1 MQNQKITPMLTPPK
15 YISHVRKDTDG
26 NIVAYQSN
34 EEHSRGV
41 AELAARFASEFGMG
55 DFGRLMGLLHDK
67 GKEKDEFQNYI
78 RFQNELTDK
87 KTYTQEGKAHAYVG
101 GLLAKSGFGPI
112 SPLIAN
118 PIMGHHRG
126 LYDYGDLENETRRE
140 VPKEISSIDMKGVP
154 LHFPEWMN
162 PRVLQPKDFHH
173 VERMLFS
180 CLVDADYL
188 DTERFMQPAQHQLR
202 GGKATL
208 ADLLPMLEDKL
219 HSFGEPQTEV
229 NCIRAEIQQYCRES
243 ALYAPDFYSLTV
255 PTGGGKTLSSL
266 LWALLHAVRYGK
278 RRIIIAIPYT
288 SIIVQTAA
296 ILRRIFG
303 AENVLEHHS
312 NIALNEH
319 DESETAEKL
328 ELATENWDYPIIV
341 TTNVQLFESMFS
353 HKSSDCRK
361 LHNIANSVLIHDEV
375 QTLPTDFLQPIV
387 DALDTYHRI
396 FGVSVLFTTASQP
409 VLEGEHQG
417 TNPSVT
423 LKGLK
428 SIKEIVPPHAVLHD
442 RLRRVELDIDD
453 TPRTYD
459 EVAERLMQHDRVL
472 CIVNTRRDA
481 KEIFD
486 RLPDEGIRI
495 HLSRMMCPAHLSAK
509 IQEMKDAL
517 ADPHNRIVRVVSTQ
531 LVEAGVD
538 IDFPVVYR
546 QEAGLDSILQAAGR
560 CNREGKHSLC
570 TTHVFSLAAEHPLPK
585 GYISQCNN
593 ARLNMIGQ
601 YDWFSP
607 KAMNSYFIQ
616 LYSRIRDFDAKK
628 MSEYLYTP
636 YVIKNGRQIYNLQPE
651 TAAQEF
657 QLIDDSTA
665 SVVVNWKNSVS
676 LIEKLKKEGPSY
688 ALIRELSQYSVNLHQ
703 YNLKQMLAEGIVE
716 EVIAGIYVA
725 AGSNQYNAAVGLLT
739 ENQWLEETLII

>member
-1 MQNQKITPMLTPPK
+1 MIEPR
-15 YISHVRKDTDG
+15 YISHIRKDADG

-34 EEHSRGV
+34 EEHSYGV
-41 AELAARFASEFGMG
+41 AELAERFAGEFGMG
-55 DFGRLMGLLHDK
+55 DFGRIMGLLHDK

-87 KTYTQEGKAHAYVG
+87 KAYTQEGKAHAYVG
-101 GLLAKSGFGPI
+101 GVLAKSEFGQI

-126 LYDYGDLENETRRE
+126 LYDYGDLEDESKRE
-140 VPKEISSIDMKGVP
+140 VPEEVTPVDTNGLS

-162 PRVLQPKDFHH
+162 PRILQSRDFHH

-188 DTERFMQPAQHQLR
+188 DTERFIQPAQHQLR
-202 GGKATL
+202 EGKATL
-208 ADLLPMLEDKL
+208 AALLPMLEDKL
-219 HSFGEPQTEV
+219 HGFGEPQTEV
-229 NCIRAEIQQYCRES
+229 NRIRVEIQQYCRES
-243 ALYAPDFYSLTV
+243 AEDASGFYSLTV

-266 LWALLHAVRYGK
+266 LWAIIHAIRHNQK
-278 RRIIIAIPYT
+278 RIIIAIPYT

-296 ILRRIFG
+296 ILRNIFG

-312 NIALNEH
+312 NITIKEH

-328 ELATENWDYPIIV
+328 KLATENWDYPIIV

-353 HKSSDCRK
+353 NKSSDCRK
-361 LHNIANSVLIHDEV
+361 LHNIANSVLILDEV

-387 DALDTYHRI
+387 DTLDTYQRV

-409 VLEGEHQG
+409 VLEGNHQG
-417 TNPSVT
+417 TNPSIMM
-423 LKGLK
+423 KGLK

-459 EVAERLMQHDRVL
+459 EVAELLMQHDRVL

-495 HLSRMMCPAHLSAK
+495 HLSRMMCPAHLSAN

-531 LVEAGVD
+531 LIEAGVD

-560 CNREGKHSLC
+560 CNREGKLPLC

-585 GYISQCNN
+585 GFISQCNN
-593 ARLNMIGQ
+593 ARLNMVGEF
-601 YDWFSP
+601 DWFSP
-607 KAMNSYFIQ
+607 EAMKNYFHQ
-616 LYSRIRDFDAKK
+616 LYSRIQSFDKK
-628 MSEYLYTP
+628 DMKYYLYNM
-636 YVIKNGRQIYNLQPE
+636 KELMFE
-651 TAAQEF
+651 KAAQEF
-657 QLIDDSTA
+657 QLIDDSTT
-665 SVVVNWKNSVS
+665 SVVINWKNSLS
-676 LIEKLKKEGPSY
+676 LIEKFKNEGPSY
-688 ALIRELSQYSVNLHQ
+688 ALMRELSQYSVNLRQ
-703 YNLKQMLAEGIVE
+703 YNLDQMVADGIVE

-725 AGSNQYNAAVGLLT
+725 AGNNQYNANVGLLT